1 MPKSAFSANAQ
12 AKVCAD
18 AVAALLR
25 ELEPVQ
31 PKLINT
37 CYSLVAPGYGISI
50 AGVYQPRDG
59 LLTEVE
65 GAGGTSPLDAAQDVR
80 EREAAYAE
88 DWFRT
93 ITSEVFG

>member
-1 MPKSAFSANAQ
+1 
-12 AKVCAD
+12 
-18 AVAALLR
+18 
-25 ELEPVQ
+25 

-59 LLTEVE
+59 LLAEVE
-65 GAGGTSPLDAAQDVR
+65 GAGGTSPLEAQPSDR
-80 EREAAYAE
+80 ELEAAYAE

-93 ITSEVFG
+93 ITSEAFG